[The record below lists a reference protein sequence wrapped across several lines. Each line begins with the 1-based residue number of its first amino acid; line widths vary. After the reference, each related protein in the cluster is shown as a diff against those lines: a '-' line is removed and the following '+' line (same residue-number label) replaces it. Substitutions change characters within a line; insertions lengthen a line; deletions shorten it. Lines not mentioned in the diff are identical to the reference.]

1 MAGSD
6 VLAGDGGIESVLLG
20 LIGALVGLLFIPI
33 FLFKRVLAMPTDNG
47 GPIEK
52 LAGYVERGAK
62 AFLKRE
68 YTALSVFV
76 VLMSTVVIG
85 VTEDWGTFVCF
96 YIGAILSGT
105 CGWLGMYVA
114 TKANVRTCQ
123 AAKTGLNEA
132 LQVAFSSGAVM
143 GLSTVSIGLL
153 GVVVAYLIGGGEQ
166 SDEGMPANY
175 LAGFGFGASSIAL
188 FARVGGGIYTKA
200 ADVGADLVGK
210 VEAGIPEDDARN
222 PATIADNVGDN
233 VGDVAGMGA
242 DLFESFV
249 GSIIATIQL
258 SGNGF
263 VSAIGQ
269 MCTGS
274 DLTDNA
280 DLCADWMKV
289 TSSSDKTY
297 QGQYLHQAL
306 PFWIAGFGIFVS
318 IIGVFC
324 VRTSNDTPPEKLG
337 EQLLFTIRRALGI
350 AATLSAGT
358 SLLACGLLFGWS
370 AWSFRL
376 WGCTIVGL
384 VGGVAIGYFTE
395 YATAFE
401 YEPTRS
407 IAKQAFTGPAT
418 VVIQGLRVGY
428 LSVFPPAVIIFFA
441 ILIVNELCGV
451 YGIAISAVG
460 MLSTLGVTLATDAF
474 GPVADNAGGLA
485 EMAELPSEVRDR
497 TDGLDALGNT
507 TAATGKGFAIGSAV
521 LSALALMVAF
531 IGEAGLNNAQGVG
544 SINVLKAPV
553 MAAAIFGAM
562 LPYIFAAL
570 TMLAVGRS
578 AQAMIV
584 EVRRQFR
591 EIPGIMDRTTEPEY
605 EKCVDISTS
614 ASLKEMVVPGV
625 LAIASP
631 LFVGFLLGP
640 EALGGMLVGG
650 ITSGFM
656 LAVSMSNSGGAWDNA
671 KKFVEAEG
679 LGSKADGLAKGSEI
693 HSAVVTGDTIGDPFK
708 DTSGPS
714 LNILIKL
721 MSMIALVFAPK
732 MKGERE
738 WDLWYVAVIIAAVV
752 IIFIVVYNK
761 FVGAT
766 EIDFK
771 AEYMKQQAKNK
782 GVSLDEVDVE
792 QPATN
797 GEAIELAATQD
808 PAEA

>member
-1 MAGSD
+1 MAGSS
-6 VLAGDGGIESVLLG
+6 LFGADGSAETALMG
-20 LIGALVGLLFIPI
+20 LIGGGIGFLFIPI
-33 FLFKRVLAMPTDNG
+33 FLFKRVLNCPTDNG
-47 GPIEK
+47 GPVEK

-68 YTALSVFV
+68 YTALVVFV
-76 VLMSTVVIG
+76 ALMSAVVGG
-85 VTEDWGTFVCF
+85 VTEDYGTVLCF
-96 YIGAILSGT
+96 YIGALLSGA

-153 GVVVAYLIGGGEQ
+153 GVTVSYLIGKGEYFTD
-166 SDEGMPANY
+166 SMPASY

-258 SGNGF
+258 SYYGYTKMIEVENCGEANA
-263 VSAIGQ
+263 S
-269 MCTGS
+269 S
-274 DLTDNA
+274 D
-280 DLCADWMKV
+280 CADWMSAD
-289 TSSSDKTY
+289 SSNST
-297 QGQYLHQAL
+297 QGMYLHQAL
-306 PFWIAGFGIFVS
+306 PFWISGFGILVS
-318 IIGVFC
+318 ILGVFF
-324 VRTSNDTPPEKLG
+324 VRTSNNVPQEHLG
-337 EQLLFTIRRALGI
+337 EKLLFTIRRALG
-350 AATLSAGT
+350 AAAV
-358 SLLACGLLFGWS
+358 LASITALISCIILFGSSDW
-370 AWSFRL
+370 AFRL
-376 WGCTIVGL
+376 WGCTLIGL
-384 VGGVAIGYFTE
+384 VSGVGIGYFTE

-407 IAKQAFTGPAT
+407 ISKQAFTGPAT
-418 VVIQGLRVGY
+418 VVIQGLGVGY

-451 YGIAISAVG
+451 YGIAIAAVG

-531 IGEAGLNNAQGVG
+531 VGEAGING
-544 SINVLKAPV
+544 INVLNAPV
-553 MAAAIFGAM
+553 MAGAIFGAM

-591 EIPGIMDRTTEPEY
+591 EIAGIMDRTTEPEY

-625 LAIASP
+625 LAITSP

-656 LAVSMSNSGGAWDNA
+656 LAVSMANSGGAWDNA
-671 KKFVEAEG
+671 KKWVEAEG

-693 HSAVVTGDTIGDPFK
+693 HAAVVTGDTIGDPFK

-732 MKGERE
+732 MKGEAE
-738 WDLWYVAVIIAAVV
+738 WDLWYVALVIALIT
-752 IIFIVVYNK
+752 IIFIVAFNK
-761 FVGAT
+761 FVSAA

-771 AEYMKQQAKNK
+771 AEYMKALAAKR
-782 GVSLDEVDVE
+782 GVELEDVDVATKPE
-792 QPATN
+792 AAPATN
-797 GEAIELAATQD
+797 GEPIEVAD
-808 PAEA
+808 PAVEAEA